1 AHPTVAERPEEAARD
16 GVRVPHASFANRGS
30 ERRVGVLEMDMTNA
44 RGVIARD
51 RDRIAATQK
60 DVTRVETQRDVA
72 LREKTRHRAS
82 RLDRRTEVRMHRDV
96 EAASPGDLPHAWQRR
111 EEGAPLSVAELDRR
125 VVAVA
130 AARRGE
136 GGRADA
142 HRAAGRGSSR
152 GGACGHTARSA

>member
-1 AHPTVAERPEEAARD
+1 AERDVLLEHGPPVVTSADELREDIAHAHPTVAERPEEAARD

-82 RLDRRTEVRMHRDV
+82 RLDHRSEVGMKCELETMCARD
-96 EAASPGDLPHAWQRR
+96 L
-111 EEGAPLSVAELDRR
+111 
-125 VVAVA
+125 
-130 AARRGE
+130 
-136 GGRADA
+136 
-142 HRAAGRGSSR
+142 
-152 GGACGHTARSA
+152 